1 MTSLTLAPCLK
12 GGKGPGTNDLRGVI
26 EEEDGEEAEGEEEE
40 VE

>member
-12 GGKGPGTNDLRGVI
+12 GGKGPGTNDLRGGI
-26 EEEDGEEAEGEEEE
+26 EEDEDEAEGEE